1 MVVTETL
8 KVFNPLHSDGFP
20 IQIDTISMELSILHF
35 KGLPLKTYV
44 FLSLKIVFTN
54 NVARTLKKICTSKG
68 DYWIN
73 Q

>member
-35 KGLPLKTYV
+35 KGLQLKTY
-44 FLSLKIVFTN
+44 
-54 NVARTLKKICTSKG
+54 
-68 DYWIN
+68 IN
-73 Q
+73 LCISVPEDCFYQ